1 MLVFNFS
8 SPEGHLSWLQ
18 ILALV
23 NGTAVNT
30 EFRYLFPELNS
41 ISFRHVASNGVSASY
56 SASTFHFLRNVHT
69 VSHNGCSGQRVLI
82 FMNVTIWRRGENIFL
97 SWCFSDWVGKEQE
110 MGLCVLSLSHLLA
123 HSYFRKTWKI
133 IGSYSVG
140 CLCCPARLHHVLSIN
155 TVAMFT
161 HSCGEL
167 PVPARLSGTSIEGA
181 EFWLCDI
188 YVLD

>member
-1 MLVFNFS
+1 MVFNFP

-30 EFRYLFPELNS
+30 DFRYLFPELNS
-41 ISFRHVASNGVSASY
+41 IFFRYMARNGVSASY
-56 SASTFHFLRNVHT
+56 SAFTFHFLRSVHT
-69 VSHNGCSGQRVLI
+69 VFHNGCSGQRVLI

-97 SWCFSDWVGKEQE
+97 SWCFSEWVGKEQE

-133 IGSYSVG
+133 IGSYSMV
-140 CLCCPARLHHVLSIN
+140 CLCCPARLHHMLSIN
-155 TVAMFT
+155 TVTMFT

-167 PVPARLSGTSIEGA
+167 PVPASLSGISI
-181 EFWLCDI
+181 
-188 YVLD
+188 

>member
-1 MLVFNFS
+1 MALQWTQS
-8 SPEGHLSWLQ
+8 SD
-18 ILALV
+18 
-23 NGTAVNT
+23 
-30 EFRYLFPELNS
+30 
-41 ISFRHVASNGVSASY
+41 ISFQSSIPFPLDTWPVMGFLHRTVLLH
-56 SASTFHFLRNVHT
+56 FIFLRSVHT

-140 CLCCPARLHHVLSIN
+140 CLCCPARLHRVLSIN
-155 TVAMFT
+155 TVVMFT

-167 PVPARLSGTSIEGA
+167 PVPARLSGISVEGA